1 MRRITTLMLV
11 VATAA
16 VAAALP
22 LAASANHGLPH
33 GGSAS
38 RLQAM

>member
-11 VATAA
+11 VATAVA
-16 VAAALP
+16 VALP

>member
-22 LAASANHGLPH
+22 LAASATH
-33 GGSAS
+33 GGVHGGWAV
-38 RLQAM
+38 RAQ